1 MIYLDSSVA
10 LAYPLAEDRF
20 PSDELWNEQLVSS
33 RLLECEI
40 WNRINA
46 HRLQSS
52 HGEAGRNLIGRV
64 AMIEMVGPV
73 LARAMQPFPIAVP
86 TLDAIHL
93 AALEF
98 IRAQKQDVQLAS
110 YDDRL
115 VAAARLLGIA
125 EWTARQ

>member
-10 LAYPLAEDRF
+10 LAYLLAEDRF
-20 PSDELWNEQLVSS
+20 PSDELWDEQLVSS
-33 RLLECEI
+33 RLLECEV

-46 HRLQSS
+46 HRLQNS
-52 HGEAGRNLIGRV
+52 HGEAVRNLIGRV

-73 LARAMQPFPIAVP
+73 LARALQPFPIAVR

-98 IRAQKQDVQLAS
+98 IRAQKQSVQLAS
-110 YDDRL
+110 YDEG
-115 VAAARLLGIA
+115 LLA
-125 EWTARQ
+125 